1 MSIGPN
7 YYPLTYADS
16 TRKTHVTKCVP
27 FKVQSHVLKLLGDQL
42 IGHDRL
48 AVFELVKNSYDADA
62 RTVTVTLDLLAPVP
76 KISVRDDG
84 VGMSLDTIENAWLQV
99 GTDYKRNADSRKRS
113 PLGRV
118 PLGEK
123 GVGRLAVQKLGD
135 SIRIVTR
142 QQGQPEH
149 SFKISWDALINSA
162 RYLGDGFEVQI
173 VEHPSPEEFTTKAGT
188 LVEITDLH
196 HTEWSRREIR
206 DLYRLVTSLC
216 NPFNDAT
223 SFKVNL
229 ELPGNESAVAD
240 LPSLDDMLASAV
252 WMFDYA
258 IAESGLITW
267 SYEFRPPRFKSLIRQ
282 TKGPITEKLALVD
295 PDPDEMQPKPI
306 KRLTK
311 QAEDDEDLENHIF
324 VRAEDLKG
332 IGPISGRIYAF
343 HRRDEIL
350 KASGAPQ
357 QLKKWL
363 EQQTGVR
370 VYRDDIRVFNYG
382 EAGEDWLGLDARR
395 INRPAGKLGAQ
406 SVIAQLL
413 LDLAKSPDLKEKTNR
428 EGFDENAAFR
438 RLKRI
443 GLSVFDLF
451 QRLHGDDRSSI
462 DRALKGDEDPPPVQ
476 AALERLEALGKKHNL
491 EKEVKP
497 VLQAIKVELKT
508 FQDVMVS
515 SGLAGMNLALIFHEI
530 VHSIDRMQR
539 RLQAGVDPED
549 VRREVDHLRKLL
561 ETFKPLL
568 QRDPAKNVHVED
580 LVRRALGLHED
591 RFARHDVVVSN
602 WTADAEKR
610 HDFTLSVPR
619 GLMVAAISNVIDNAI
634 YWTRFRRERDGDSSP
649 AAILVLASWDE
660 MTGGMIAVCDNG
672 PGFQLPRDYLG
683 KPFSTTRA
691 GGMGL
696 GLFYCKAV
704 MESIGGSMEVVD
716 ASELNEQFELPA
728 AYDGTAVIFRF
739 QKK

>member
-1 MSIGPN
+1 M
-7 YYPLTYADS
+7 
-16 TRKTHVTKCVP
+16 TKSVP
-27 FKVQSHVLKLLGDQL
+27 FRVQSHVLKLLGDQL

-62 RTVTVTLDLLAPVP
+62 RTVTVTLDLGAPMP

-84 VGMSLDTIENAWLQV
+84 VGMSADTIENAWLQV
-99 GTDYKRNADSRKRS
+99 GTDSKRNAEARKRS
-113 PLGRV
+113 PLGRI

-135 SIRIVTR
+135 TIRLVTR
-142 QQGQPEH
+142 QQGQFEH
-149 SFKISWDALINSA
+149 SFKISWGALIDSA
-162 RYLGDGFEVQI
+162 RYLGDGLEVQ
-173 VEHPSPEEFTTKAGT
+173 VAEHPSPEEFTSKSGT

-196 HTEWSRREIR
+196 HTDWSRREIR

-216 NPFNDAT
+216 NPFDDAS
-223 SFKVNL
+223 SFKVVL
-229 ELPGNESAVAD
+229 ELPGNEAAVAD

-252 WMFDYA
+252 WKFDYA
-258 IAESGLITW
+258 IAESGMITW
-267 SYEFRPPRFKSLIRQ
+267 SYEFRPPRFKHLSPQ
-282 TKGPITEKLALVD
+282 TKGPVTEKLALID
-295 PDPDEMQPKPI
+295 PDPDEVRPRPA
-306 KRLTK
+306 KRSAGRAEGVED
-311 QAEDDEDLENHIF
+311 AEDDHIF
-324 VRAEDLKG
+324 VRPGDLKG
-332 IGPISGRIYAF
+332 IGPISGCIYAF

-363 EQQTGVR
+363 DQQTGVR
-370 VYRDDIRVFNYG
+370 VYRDSIRVFNYG
-382 EAGEDWLGLDARR
+382 EVGEDWLGLDARR
-395 INRPAGKLGAQ
+395 INRPAGKLGTQ
-406 SVIAQLL
+406 SVIAQVS
-413 LDLAKSPDLKEKTNR
+413 LDLAESPELKEKTNR

-443 GLSVFDLF
+443 SLSVFDLF
-451 QRLHGDDRSSI
+451 QRLHSNDRSEI

-476 AALERLEALGKKHNL
+476 AALERLEALGKKHNI

-497 VLQAIKVELKT
+497 VLQAIKAELKT
-508 FQDVMVS
+508 FQDVMVA

-539 RLQAGVDPED
+539 RLQAGVDPEE
-549 VRREVDHLRKLL
+549 VRREVDYLRKLL

-568 QRDPAKNVHVED
+568 QRDPARNVPVDD

-591 RFARHDVVVSN
+591 RFVRHEVVVSN
-602 WTADAEKR
+602 WTADSEKR
-610 HDFTLSVPR
+610 HDFAVSVPR

-634 YWTRFRRERDGDSSP
+634 YWARFRRERDGSSGP
-649 AAILVLASWDE
+649 AAILVLAAWDE
-660 MTGGMIAVCDNG
+660 EAGGMIAVCDNG

-683 KPFSTTRA
+683 KPFSSTRA

-716 ASELNEQFELPA
+716 ASELNELVGLPA
-728 AYDGTAVIFRF
+728 AYDGSAVIFRF